1 MGVFSGKINAEF
13 NPPRMWKLSEPLGY
27 TVYVEP
33 QQVSLLRNLDI
44 DISNQDPPL
53 QKNYYKITVPKG
65 FATDLASTP
74 RIAWSLVAPWDIAR
88 AAIIHDYLYRAIRD
102 FRRQP
107 RGLTGKSRKRDK
119 KYIRQVK
126 KLSDIIF
133 LAGMR
138 DAAPSVAKYKIYNA
152 YWAVRLFGRWS
163 ILPSKIELGE

>member
-1 MGVFSGKINAEF
+1 MGTFSGKISAEF
-13 NPPRMWKLSEPLGY
+13 TPPKTWKLTETLGY

-33 QQVSLLRNLDI
+33 RQISLLRNLDI

-53 QKNYYKITVPKG
+53 QKGYYQITVPEG

-102 FRRQP
+102 YRRKT
-107 RGLTGKSRKRDK
+107 RVTSVERRKNK
-119 KYIRQVK
+119 KYIRNVK
-126 KLSDIIF
+126 KLSDLVF
-133 LAGMR
+133 LSGMR
-138 DAAPSVAKYKIYNA
+138 DAEPAVAKYKMYNA